1 MKNKEAYKQ
10 AFKHVHYQKEINL
23 NQRRIPKPLITLA
36 TSLIVLLSTFTVAY
50 AFDVGGIQSKLEVW
64 FHGEK
69 RNVQYEKV
77 GDDTYHLYTTD
88 ENGNVIDIG
97 IDSGTKWT
105 PTGMKPMTGDELV
118 ESLNDEFGI
127 FYDEKED
134 KYLFYYQ
141 DIRSLIKIIEL
152 LKIIL
157 IIQINSFFLIQRILN
172 ALRLITLNVK
182 NKKMYI
188 SYHRS

>member
-69 RNVQYEKV
+69 KMFN
-77 GDDTYHLYTTD
+77 
-88 ENGNVIDIG
+88 
-97 IDSGTKWT
+97 
-105 PTGMKPMTGDELV
+105 MK
-118 ESLNDEFGI
+118 
-127 FYDEKED
+127 K
-134 KYLFYYQ
+134 
-141 DIRSLIKIIEL
+141 
-152 LKIIL
+152 
-157 IIQINSFFLIQRILN
+157 
-172 ALRLITLNVK
+172 
-182 NKKMYI
+182 
-188 SYHRS
+188 